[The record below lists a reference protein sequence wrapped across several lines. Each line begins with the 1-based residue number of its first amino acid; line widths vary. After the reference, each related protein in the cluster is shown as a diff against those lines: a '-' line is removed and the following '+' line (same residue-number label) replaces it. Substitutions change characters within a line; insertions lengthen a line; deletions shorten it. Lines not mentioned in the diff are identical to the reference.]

1 MSVSLTV
8 QQDTVQLRAGGSAV
22 VVQQSSHDV
31 VAAGVAGPAG
41 SLGYF
46 GAFQSTEI
54 QTVAAGT
61 AVPMT
66 LNTTDD
72 AVGVSIA
79 DGSRVVL
86 SNPGVWNVQFSAQL
100 LKTSGGTSV
109 ISIWL
114 AKNGSPVAGSCT
126 DVTVQG
132 NNSEAVAAWNWL
144 VRTTGVNEYVQVMWS
159 DTTGDVSLH
168 VHPVRTGPVRP
179 AVPSVILTVTPV
191 LANPY

>member
-8 QQDTVQLRAGGSAV
+8 QQDTVRLRTGGSAM
-22 VVQQSSHDV
+22 VVQQSAHDV

-46 GAFQSTEI
+46 GAFSSSQT
-54 QTVAAGT
+54 QTVGAGT
-61 AVPMT
+61 AVAMT
-66 LNTTDD
+66 LNTVDD
-72 AVGVSIA
+72 AVGVSVT

-100 LKTSGGTSV
+100 RKTSGGTGT

-114 AKNGSPVAGSCT
+114 AQNGSPVARSCT
-126 DVTVQG
+126 DVKVQG
-132 NNSEAVAAWNWL
+132 NNTEEVAAWNW
-144 VRTTGVNEYVQVMWS
+144 VTRTTGVNEYVQVMWS
-159 DTTGDVSLH
+159 DTTGDVALYA
-168 VHPVRTGPVRP
+168 VGTRTGPVRP

-191 LANPY
+191 LANPF

>member
-1 MSVSLTV
+1 MSVALTV
-8 QQDTVQLRAGGSAV
+8 RQDTVQLRANGSAV
-22 VVQQSSHDV
+22 VVRQSAHDV

-46 GAFQSTEI
+46 GAFSSTET
-54 QTVAAGT
+54 QTVAADT

-66 LNTTDD
+66 LDTVDD
-72 AVGVSIA
+72 AVGVSIT

-100 LKTSGGTSV
+100 LKSSGGTGV

-126 DVTVQG
+126 DVQVQG
-132 NNSEAVAAWNWL
+132 NATEAVAAWNWL
-144 VRTTGVNEYVQVMWS
+144 VRTTGVNEYLQVMWS
-159 DTTGDVSLH
+159 DTTGDVTLH
-168 VHPVRTGPVRP
+168 AHPARTGPVRP
-179 AVPSVILTVTPV
+179 SVPSVILTVTPV

>member
-1 MSVSLTV
+1 MSVALTV
-8 QQDTVQLRAGGSAV
+8 RQDTVQLRANGSAV
-22 VVQQSSHDV
+22 VVQQSAHDV

-46 GAFQSTEI
+46 GAFSSTET

-66 LNTTDD
+66 LDTVDD
-72 AVGVSIA
+72 AVGVLIT

-100 LKTSGGTSV
+100 LKTSGGTGV

-126 DVTVQG
+126 DVQVQG
-132 NNSEAVAAWNWL
+132 NATEAVAAWNWL
-144 VRTTGVNEYVQVMWS
+144 VRTTGVNEYLQVMWS
-159 DTTGDVSLH
+159 DTTGDVTLH
-168 VHPVRTGPVRP
+168 AHPARTGPVRP
-179 AVPSVILTVTPV
+179 SVPSVILTVAPV